1 MRYKAI
7 EEEKWA
13 AVMDEV
19 TDQIMPIL
27 KEEGTVDERDAFNL
41 FIGTMLVIMDR
52 LFGYLPP
59 EEQTNILTSCG
70 TWFDL
75 GLLMGR
81 SPKKLVDIMEKVNP
95 GIVKADFPDWLGPF
109 IQSLT
114 KGGK

>member
-1 MRYKAI
+1 MRNEAI
-7 EEEKWA
+7 VEEKWK
-13 AVMDEV
+13 AVTDEV
-19 TDQIMPIL
+19 ANQIKPIL
-27 KEEGTVDERDAFNL
+27 EEQKTEDEKYAFDL
-41 FIGTMLVIMDR
+41 LLGTMLVVMDR
-52 LFGYLPP
+52 VFGYLPP
-59 EEQTNILTSCG
+59 EEQSNILATCV